1 MQNTEII
8 SEPIT
13 DNEVF
18 VVVDTDTIQ
27 QIAEPNIGRLLTK
40 EELSKFEDVLV
51 SEGISEIDNFVYR
64 CIQKV
69 VGDEMVND
77 DDIEGRESNI
87 ITQAESITNF

>member
-27 QIAEPNIGRLLTK
+27 QIAESNIGRLLTK

-69 VGDEMVND
+69 VGDEMVDND
-77 DDIEGRESNI
+77 ERY
-87 ITQAESITNF
+87 